1 MAVFAPGMWSQLITT
16 REPNEGQVEVE
27 VALAALN
34 SVMEAELNPEVAR
47 IG

>member
-16 REPNEGQVEVE
+16 REPNEGQVEV
-27 VALAALN
+27 ALAALN